1 MNKNLIAKSVAIAA
15 GLLFLIT
22 APGLARALN
31 DKPAAVQARNATL
44 VPGAQPKKDSSPQDD
59 FDGLNYTDEQRAE
72 INKIHRETESNKSA
86 VVNDEKLTSDQKNA
100 MLLGYTRME
109 YGRMFRTLSTEQQ
122 RKVRKR
128 ILARRAADQQVA
140 QRKQPPQPRSIE
152 K

>member
-1 MNKNLIAKSVAIAA
+1 
-15 GLLFLIT
+15 
-22 APGLARALN
+22 
-31 DKPAAVQARNATL
+31 
-44 VPGAQPKKDSSPQDD
+44 
-59 FDGLNYTDEQRAE
+59 
-72 INKIHRETESNKSA
+72 
-86 VVNDEKLTSDQKNA
+86 
-100 MLLGYTRME
+100 ME

>member
-1 MNKNLIAKSVAIAA
+1 
-15 GLLFLIT
+15 
-22 APGLARALN
+22 
-31 DKPAAVQARNATL
+31 